1 MMRWI
6 KAWAIGLATS
16 AMLVACGGG
25 GGDSGDCV
33 LCGGDGDGS
42 GSAVAD
48 LIISGVPTSLAN
60 GSTEPIAM
68 AVVAV
73 NSSNQVV
80 ADAPVTI
87 TADNGGVIVADAA
100 TTDSSGQV
108 TASVSFGSDTTPRT
122 ITITVTSGSVT
133 RTRSFQVVEGAGG
146 GNAEMVIALSSQ
158 TVTAT
163 SPATVTVT
171 VRDAAGV
178 VVPSAVVS
186 FETVRGLGTFST
198 NSALTNAQG
207 QAAVAL
213 YPASSSTSGA
223 DEVSATTTVDGA
235 VLTAITGFQITA
247 TEVAIS
253 SFTSD
258 LVAGTDLSAYGQTNL
273 TVNLSGTS
281 AGTPVALS
289 IVSLCA
295 NKSKATIT
303 PTSQTTTN
311 GVASFTYKDAQCGAT
326 EDNDTV
332 QVTVTG
338 TTTSASLSIPLAK
351 PTASSL
357 GFVSASPETIYLK
370 NSGFTETS
378 TVTFLVKDE
387 AGNPLPGKSVV
398 LEPTTLAGGLT
409 MDGGTDAVTKLSDS
423 NGLVTVRI
431 NSGTVPTPVRVRATL
446 EGTNIATVSSSLS
459 VAVGLPSQLNFS
471 LSQGTINIEAMNHD
485 GTPNTYTIYAS
496 DRLGNPVPSGTA
508 INFVTEGGQVQA
520 SKQITV
526 TDGIASATA
535 NFASSDPRPAN
546 GRVTVLAYALGEES
560 FLDTN
565 GDNVFTTGAETFQDL
580 GDVFLSRS
588 FTSTYD
594 NVQDQF
600 ISLGIAGTKPCVA
613 VDPAKD
619 PSGLLTLDQTI
630 PTVGASTCDGVWGRA
645 YVRRATETVFSTSA
659 SRLMWYRGG
668 AGVISNVSSGI
679 KIDSGCSKFT
689 ILGDS
694 GANGDYFLM
703 GSGSLYNMPTQ
714 GSLKFV
720 VSDENGV
727 RLNPM
732 PAGTTLSVRATTG
745 ITVSVGGGSPVANT
759 ASATSGS
766 VLYQFT
772 EASSGSISVTTTSP
786 LGLATTFTFD
796 VTMTNAAPSGAACTQ

>member
-1 MMRWI
+1 MIRWI
-6 KAWAIGLATS
+6 KAWALWLAAS

-33 LCGGDGDGS
+33 FCGGGTGS
-42 GSAVAD
+42 NAVAD
-48 LIISGVPTSLAN
+48 LIISGVPTTLAN

-68 AVVAV
+68 TVTAV

-80 ADAPVTI
+80 ADAAVTI
-87 TADNGGVIVADAA
+87 TADNGGVVVADSS
-100 TTDSSGQV
+100 TTDSGGQV
-108 TASVSFGSDTTPRT
+108 TASVGIGNDTTPRT
-122 ITITVTSGSVT
+122 ITLTVTSGSVT

-146 GNAEMVIALSSQ
+146 GDAEMVIALSSQ

-171 VRDAAGV
+171 VRDATGA

-186 FETVRGLGTFST
+186 FTSVRGLGTFST

-207 QAAVAL
+207 QASVAL
-213 YPASSSTSGA
+213 YPATSSTSGA

-235 VLTAITGFQITA
+235 VLTAVTGFQITA
-247 TEVAIS
+247 TEVSIA

-258 LVAGTDLSAYGQTNL
+258 LVAGTSLSAYGQTNL
-273 TVNLSGTS
+273 TVTLSGAS

-295 NKSKATIT
+295 NKTKATIT
-303 PTSQTTTN
+303 PTTQTTTN

-332 QVTVTG
+332 QVTITG
-338 TTTSASLSIPLAK
+338 TTTTSSLSIPLAK

-409 MDGGTDAVTKLSDS
+409 MDGGTVPVTKLSDS
-423 NGLVTVRI
+423 NGQVTVRI
-431 NSGTVPTPVRVRATL
+431 NSGTVPTPVRIRATL
-446 EGTNIATVSSSLS
+446 SGTNIATVSSSLS

-471 LSQGTINIEAMNHD
+471 LSQGTINIEGMNHD
-485 GTPNTYTIYAS
+485 GTHNTYTIYAS
-496 DRLGNPVPSGTA
+496 DRLGNPVPAGTA

-526 TDGIASATA
+526 VDGIASATA

-565 GDNVFTTGAETFQDL
+565 GDNIFTAATETFQDL

-594 NVQDQF
+594 SVQDQF
-600 ISLGIAGTKPCVA
+600 ISLGITGTKPCKA
-613 VDPAKD
+613 VDPLKD

-630 PTVGASTCDGVWGRA
+630 PTVGASTCDGEWGRA

-659 SRLMWYRGG
+659 SRLMWNRAG
-668 AGVISNVSSGI
+668 AGQISGVSAGI
-679 KIDSGCSKFT
+679 KIDSDCAKYS
-689 ILGDS
+689 IPGDS
-694 GANGDYFLM
+694 GATGDYFLM
-703 GSGSLYNMPTQ
+703 GRGSLYSMPAQ
-714 GSLKFV
+714 GSLQFV

-732 PAGTTLSVRATTG
+732 PAGTTLSVRASTG

-759 ASATSGS
+759 SSATSGS
-766 VLYQFT
+766 VLYQFSD
-772 EASSGSISVTTTSP
+772 AASGSISISTTSP
-786 LGLATTFTFD
+786 LGLVTTYTFD
-796 VTMTNAAPSGAACTQ
+796 ITTSTTAPSGAACTQ